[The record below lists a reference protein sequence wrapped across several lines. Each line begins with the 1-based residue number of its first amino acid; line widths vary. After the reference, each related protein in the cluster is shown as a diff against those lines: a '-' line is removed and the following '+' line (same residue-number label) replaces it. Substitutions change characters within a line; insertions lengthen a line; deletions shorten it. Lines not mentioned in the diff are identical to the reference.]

1 MSKKFT
7 PYRNIFQVLRL
18 NRLVSIS
25 VSIGAFCACM
35 FSGFLVY
42 KMHRD
47 AIEHAFAINTR
58 GEVIPLSW
66 QLRRDNL
73 RVEALSDLQ
82 LFHRYFYGLSP
93 ATYEKNLEKALWLGN
108 SSVDNVYRQK
118 KADGV
123 YNRIMQYALVQQ
135 VDTVASQVELE
146 TAPYPF
152 RTRTVFRI
160 NRGKTEDTY
169 ELITTGKL
177 MPVERNFPK
186 NTHGLLITD
195 FYEESLRK
203 LNQKQ

>member
-1 MSKKFT
+1 MSKNST
-7 PYRNIFQVLRL
+7 PYRNIFQVLQL
-18 NRLVSIS
+18 NRMVSIS
-25 VSIGAFCACM
+25 ISIGAFCACM
-35 FSGFLVY
+35 FSGYLVY

-73 RVEALSDLQ
+73 EVEALADLE

-93 ATYEKNLEKALWLGN
+93 ATYEGNLEKALWLGN

-135 VDTVASQVELE
+135 IDSIASRVDLE
-146 TAPYPF
+146 KAPYPF

-160 NRGKTEDTY
+160 NRGTSVDIY

-177 MPVERNFPK
+177 LPVERHFPK
-186 NTHGLLITD
+186 NTHGLLITE
-195 FYEESLRK
+195 FFEESLRK
-203 LNQKQ
+203 LSE

>member
-1 MSKKFT
+1 MSKKFS
-7 PYRNIFQVLRL
+7 PYRNIFQVLKL

-35 FSGFLVY
+35 FSGYLVY

-47 AIEHAFAINTR
+47 AVEHAFAINTR

-73 RVEALSDLQ
+73 KVEAMAHLE

-93 ATYEKNLEKALWLGN
+93 ATYEQRLEKALWLGN

-118 KADGV
+118 RADGV
-123 YNRIMQYALVQQ
+123 YNRILQYALVQQ
-135 VDTVASQVELE
+135 IDTVESEVELDQ
-146 TAPYPF
+146 APYPF
-152 RTRTVFRI
+152 STRTVFRI
-160 NRGKTEDTY
+160 NRGSIEDAY

-177 MPVERNFPK
+177 LPVERQFPQ

-195 FYEESLRK
+195 FFEKHLRK
-203 LNQKQ
+203 LPVQ

>member
-1 MSKKFT
+1 MSKKIS
-7 PYRNIFQVLRL
+7 PYRNIFQVLKL

-47 AIEHAFAINTR
+47 AVEHAFAINTR

-73 RVEALSDLQ
+73 KVEALAHLE

-93 ATYEKNLEKALWLGN
+93 AGYQEQLEKALWLGN
-108 SSVDNVYRQK
+108 STVDNVYRQK
-118 KADGV
+118 RADGV
-123 YNRIMQYALVQQ
+123 YNRILQYALVQQ
-135 VDTVASQVELE
+135 IDTVKSEVELDQ
-146 TAPYPF
+146 APYSF

-160 NRGKTEDTY
+160 NRGMIEDTY

-177 MPVERNFPK
+177 LPVERRFPE

-195 FYEESLRK
+195 FFEARLHK
-203 LNQKQ
+203 LPVE